1 MRSLS
6 NLLKSFYVKEDD
18 SDSRVIDSN
27 EIIAE
32 RLRVLEEQMRERE
45 FPEDAEFTEG
55 FVEGLDADQVEEL
68 MADRDQNGDTRADI
82 YAKVEEAKAELERLN
97 EQASLVIEDAKTQAD
112 AVLAEAKEE
121 AVRIREDARNEGHE
135 EGFQAGHA
143 EGMAKVQEAENALQ
157 ARAEELEQSY
167 EKMFS
172 ELEPQMMDLLCDI
185 YRDVFN
191 VDLTGRSDVVIY
203 LLQKA
208 MQNIE
213 GGTNYLVH
221 VSPEDHPY
229 AVEHKDELVSYA
241 GPAGTLELIED
252 HTLKQG
258 QSYIETES
266 GIFDCSFGVEME
278 LLSKEIKLLSRS
290 ESGS

>member
-6 NLLKSFYVKEDD
+6 NLLKSFYVKEDE

-45 FPEDAEFTEG
+45 FPEDAEFAEG

-68 MADRDQNGDTRADI
+68 MADRDQNGDTQADI
-82 YAKVEEAKAELERLN
+82 YARVEEAKAELERLN
-97 EQASLVIEDAKTQAD
+97 EQASVVIEDAKSQAD

-121 AVRIREDARNEGHE
+121 AARIREDARSEGHE

-143 EGMAKVQEAENALQ
+143 EGMAKVQEAEDALQ
-157 ARAEELEQSY
+157 RRAEELEQSY

-172 ELEPQMMDLLCDI
+172 DLEPQMMDLLCDI
-185 YRDVFN
+185 YRDVLS
-191 VDLTGRSDVVIY
+191 VDLTGRSDVVVY

-229 AVEHKDELVSYA
+229 AVEHKDVLVSLA
-241 GPAGTLELIED
+241 GPAGTLELVED